1 MYEIILMD
9 LAKDMGLQVEHRPI
23 RVEELA
29 TFDEVG
35 ACGTGAIISA
45 IKKIVDTQSDQVY
58 EYCPD
63 GKVGPITHKL
73 YTCLLDI
80 QYGAS
85 EDRFGWVEIISG

>member
-1 MYEIILMD
+1 MD
-9 LAKDMGLQVEHRPI
+9 LAQDMGLQVEHPPI
-23 RVEELA
+23 RVAELA

-35 ACGTGAIISA
+35 ACGTGAIIKA
-45 IKKIVDTQSDQVY
+45 FKKIVDTQSDRVY
-58 EYCPD
+58 EFCPD

-73 YTCLLDI
+73 CTRLLDI